1 MFVPDKTY
9 QRIPCDSSPMCRVIS
24 SCGLCCLCSD
34 LNSKQN
40 VLCGA
45 RCVFD
50 RGAEESSVL
59 PCAALF
65 VSSHLTSFMILQ
77 RRARWFWVSSAGVII
92 MEQKSRAR
100 GFFFIVASH
109 KDYSGNKVLAWK
121 SGQCLFLNP
130 SM

>member
-45 RCVFD
+45 RSVFN

-65 VSSHLTSFMILQ
+65 VSSHLTSFIILQ
-77 RRARWFWVSSAGVII
+77 RRARWLWVSSAGLII

-100 GFFFIVASH
+100 GFLFLFFIVAPH
-109 KDYSGNKVLAWK
+109 KDYSGNKLQDKVLA
-121 SGQCLFLNP
+121 SVSF
-130 SM
+130 